1 MTTFSILGCGWLGLS
16 LANSIKKD
24 YHLKCSVS
32 SSLSFNK
39 LKKEGF
45 DAYLLNDKNLS
56 SLDEFLM
63 CDILFINIPP
73 SKAENYLLLLEKIY
87 NKIPKKT
94 KVIFISTT
102 SVYPKKEGE
111 YVEDFVLLPD
121 STNLAL
127 CAEIQVKKRTNLI
140 FRCAGLMGY
149 NRIAGKYFSNK
160 TLTCAK
166 EKVNYV
172 HRDDVIGA
180 IKYGL
185 KNDLEGIYNLCSP
198 VHLCKKEIYDYNAK
212 KYEFLS
218 VHFSIKKEYK
228 ERIINSDKLIKEG
241 FSYLYS
247 SPKDYI

>member
-1 MTTFSILGCGWLGLS
+1 MKNFSILGCGWLGLA

-32 SSLSFNK
+32 SSFSFEK
-39 LKKEGF
+39 LKEVGF

-56 SLDEFLM
+56 SLDDFLA

-87 NKIPKKT
+87 KQIPKKT

-111 YVEDFVLLPD
+111 YKEDFTLLFD
-121 STNLAL
+121 SSNLAL
-127 CAEIQVKKRTNLI
+127 CAEKQVAKRTDLI

-180 IKYGL
+180 IKYAL

-198 VHLCKKEIYDYNAK
+198 LHLCKKEIYDYNAK
-212 KYEFLS
+212 KYDFLS
-218 VHFSIKKEYK
+218 VHFSTKKDYK
-228 ERIINSDKLIKEG
+228 NRIISSDKLRKEG

>member
-1 MTTFSILGCGWLGLS
+1 VTNFSILGCGWLGLA
-16 LANSIKKD
+16 LANSIKNE
-24 YHLKCSVS
+24 YHLKCSAS
-32 SSLSFNK
+32 TSDS
-39 LKKEGF
+39 LKKLEEEGF
-45 DAYLLNDKNLS
+45 DAYLLNDDNLA
-56 SLDEFLM
+56 SLDEFLI

-73 SKAENYLLLLEKIY
+73 SKAKNYLVLLEKIY

-102 SVYPKKEGE
+102 SVYPKIQGE
-111 YVEDFVLLPD
+111 YKEDFTLLSD
-121 STNLAL
+121 SSNLAL
-127 CAEIQVKKRTNLI
+127 CAEKQVSKRTNLI

-149 NRIAGKYFSNK
+149 KRIAGKYFSNK
-160 TLTCAK
+160 TLNCAN

-172 HRDDVIGA
+172 HRDDVISA
-180 IKYGL
+180 VKYSI

-212 KYEFLS
+212 KYDFLS
-218 VHFSIKKEYK
+218 VHFSSKKEYK